1 MRPISRTARRSRTRA
16 AVIMLSGVVA
26 AGAGIVA
33 PSAGAS
39 AHAAGTPS
47 AAAPRCNFVP
57 QDFRPE
63 LGESSEGEAV
73 AQVQCLI
80 TTRSAY
86 SKKFDVSGIYGP
98 ETTRAV
104 LWVQKCNKV
113 AETGY
118 TDPATWKVLYRA
130 KKGCGKSAAKPTK
143 PAKPATKPPAK
154 PTKPPAQPTKPT
166 APVKPTKPA
175 KPAATAKPTQP
186 AKPAAAIKPAK
197 PAKPAK
203 PGKPGK
209 PNNPGKPSKPLKPAS
224 HAAPPEIGGGE
235 LSWDKRPV

>member
-39 AHAAGTPS
+39 AHAAATPS

-130 KKGCGKSAAKPTK
+130 KKGCGKSAAKPAK
-143 PAKPATKPPAK
+143 PTKPATKPP
-154 PTKPPAQPTKPT
+154 TKPT
-166 APVKPTKPA
+166 TPTNTVKPTKPV
-175 KPAATAKPTQP
+175 KPAATTKPTKP
-186 AKPAAAIKPAK
+186 AKPAAAIKPAE
-197 PAKPAK
+197 
-203 PGKPGK
+203 PGKPANPGK
-209 PNNPGKPSKPLKPAS
+209 STNPGKPKPFKPAVP
-224 HAAPPEIGGGE
+224 AAPPEIGGGE
-235 LSWDKRPV
+235 LPWDQRPV

>member
-1 MRPISRTARRSRTRA
+1 MRFISRTARRSRTRA
-16 AVIMLSGVVA
+16 AVIMLSGAVA

-33 PSAGAS
+33 PTAGAS
-39 AHAAGTPS
+39 AAAVGAPS
-47 AAAPRCNFVP
+47 SAAPRCNFVP

-86 SKKFDVSGIYGP
+86 PKQFDVSGIYGP

-113 AETGY
+113 TETGY

-130 KKGCGKSAAKPTK
+130 KKGCGKSSAATKP
-143 PAKPATKPPAK
+143 PAKPSTKPPAK
-154 PTKPPAQPTKPT
+154 PTKPAKPSTTKPTKPT
-166 APVKPTKPA
+166 KPT
-175 KPAATAKPTQP
+175 TT
-186 AKPAAAIKPAK
+186 KPAK
-197 PAKPAK
+197 PAKPAGATK
-203 PGKPGK
+203 PGKPTTPAK
-209 PNNPGKPSKPLKPAS
+209 PGKPTKPGKPAAA
-224 HAAPPEIGGGE
+224 AAPFQIGGGD
-235 LSWDKRPV
+235 LPWDQRPV